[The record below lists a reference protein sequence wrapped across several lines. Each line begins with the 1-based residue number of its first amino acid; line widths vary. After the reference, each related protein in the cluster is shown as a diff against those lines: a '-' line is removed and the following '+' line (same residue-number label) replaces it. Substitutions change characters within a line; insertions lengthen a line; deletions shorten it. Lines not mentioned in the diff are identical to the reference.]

1 MSTLSDGHQRDS
13 SRAQLSGRGKKGR
26 EGGREGRERGKE
38 RRREGG
44 KERRSEGGSE
54 RGEGMRRDRVRD
66 KNEGRGGASGQGL
79 QLTRLAVS
87 TASHSVCI
95 PHTHVHTSCI
105 HARHQRT

>member
-1 MSTLSDGHQRDS
+1 MTDTRETALGPSCL
-13 SRAQLSGRGKKGR
+13 AEER
-26 EGGREGRERGKE
+26 EGGREGGRGERGKE
-38 RRREGG
+38 RREGG

-54 RGEGMRRDRVRD
+54 RGGEGMRRDRVRD
-66 KNEGRGGASGQGL
+66 KNEGRGRASRQGL

-87 TASHSVCI
+87 TASHAVCI